1 MTEPNE
7 PPVSVRRD
15 YEDIP
20 GTYIQDGAQTRRG
33 YRLNMALLE
42 LNRADGRHAF
52 RADEGAF
59 LDRFGVT
66 ADQRHAVLDRDW
78 LCMLQLG
85 ANVYYLLKLT
95 AFDRVSVQHM
105 AGQMGGV
112 SEADFIAMM
121 VAGGRPVDG
130 NRTLADWGQRS

>member
-7 PPVSVRRD
+7 PPVSVLRD

-20 GTYIQDGAQTRRG
+20 GTYIQDGAHTRRG

-42 LNRADGRHAF
+42 LNRADGRDAF
-52 RADEGAF
+52 RSDEGAF

-66 ADQRHAVLDRDW
+66 ADQRQAVLDRDW
-78 LCMLQLG
+78 LRMLQLG

-105 AGQMGGV
+105 AGQMSSV
-112 SEADFIAMM
+112 SEAEFVAMM

-130 NRTLADWGQRS
+130 NRTLADWADR